1 MKAIKSIFAT
11 GVITALILSSCG
23 NSTNSEKSSNTAPSL
38 EKLTNDKAA
47 VKQQFFLRI
56 VDESQ
61 TDSSH
66 VYVAKSVFEQDT
78 VGLQVEVLKNITPGV
93 NGQGRPVEDGFVKGA
108 IKLSS
113 IGTESDALVKSLATI
128 FGAESAGAFASS
140 TILPTVFSSNT
151 VAVDLSRKSTYSFK
165 LFFDNAVAE
174 PAEVFATLDLYKRS
188 FEIGEKDASY
198 RAGLLSALEGK

>member
-23 NSTNSEKSSNTAPSL
+23 NSSNSEESGNTAPSL
-38 EKLTNDKAA
+38 EKLTTDKAE
-47 VKQQFFLRI
+47 VKHQLFLRI

-113 IGTESDALVKSLATI
+113 IGAESDALVKSLATI

-151 VAVDLSRKSTYSFK
+151 VAVDLSTKSTYSFK

-198 RAGLLSALEGK
+198 RTGLLSALEGK